1 MMLARAFSTACV
13 GFVIVAAGCGPSTDV
28 RAVESKAQALVAK
41 RATTNE
47 VVAAFA
53 RAPIHIY
60 TREEVRQ
67 YRDRT
72 SSTDSVRK
80 IWDRMLEYPETHT
93 FPMPG
98 GDIQIFFD
106 DSGRAAGF
114 YSNIQL

>member
-1 MMLARAFSTACV
+1 MTLSRAFSTVCTSLL
-13 GFVIVAAGCGPSTDV
+13 IVTAGCGPSPNV

-47 VVAAFA
+47 VAAAFA
-53 RAPIHIY
+53 SAPIHVY
-60 TREEVRQ
+60 TRAEVRQ

-72 SSTDSVRK
+72 SPTDSVRK

-93 FPMPG
+93 FPLPG

-106 DSGRAAGF
+106 ESGRAAG
-114 YSNIQL
+114 

>member
-1 MMLARAFSTACV
+1 MTLSRAFSTVCI
-13 GFVIVAAGCGPSTDV
+13 GLVAAGCGPSSDV

-47 VVAAFA
+47 VAAAFM
-53 RAPIHIY
+53 RAPLHIF
-60 TREEVRQ
+60 TRAEVRR
-67 YRDRT
+67 YRDQ
-72 SSTDSVRK
+72 SSPTDSVRK

-93 FPMPG
+93 FPLPG